1 MLLWENSP
9 TRARVGLD
17 SGEGGERGE
26 HGGWRVIHARRRHW
40 EDPASAV
47 VSHELAISV
56 SFMFSLDATV
66 AVQYVRV
73 FHEMQD
79 H

>member
-1 MLLWENSP
+1 MLLWKIFP

-26 HGGWRVIHARRRHW
+26 HGGWRVIHAGRWHR
-40 EDPASAV
+40 EDPACAV
-47 VSHELAISV
+47 VSRELAISV

-66 AVQYVRV
+66 AVHS
-73 FHEMQD
+73 FS
-79 H
+79 